1 MPTHTSFVLTAAAT
15 ASVALP
21 CVAITKAKKPQ
32 LI

>member
-1 MPTHTSFVLTAAAT
+1 MSPHTPFALTAASA
-15 ASVALP
+15 VALQ